1 MCVGGFS
8 FLYSYIWMV
17 FVYMTGIH
25 SEFKRTLFPDDS
37 LRSLWMTFLIG
48 FVLTRPN
55 ARGQQMIKT
64 SVFIEVLTLGDD
76 VLTKWV

>member
-1 MCVGGFS
+1 MQPQINSSMTYYTMKS
-8 FLYSYIWMV
+8 F
-17 FVYMTGIH
+17 
-25 SEFKRTLFPDDS
+25 FKQQ

-48 FVLTRPN
+48 FVLTRLN
-55 ARGQQMIKT
+55 APGQQMIKT